1 MFDFSAMPEPSGPMF
16 GEAPA
21 GRARAVAA
29 RHRRQQRGLTRA
41 VIGGD
46 LRLHYRPRVA
56 LATGRQSVAET
67 ALRWRD
73 PQGGSL
79 GGGPDLGGWVLR
91 TACVEAAAWDRRCGI
106 SVPVSGCQLV
116 GGTLLEQIAAALDES
131 GLDPELLEVNLTE
144 KALLDLSVDT
154 LLLLSAIRDL
164 GVGVALDRFG
174 TGLISLAVLYRLP
187 LTVVKLDQSLTRAL
201 SAPGQETA
209 LLRTLIA
216 AGHALDLVV
225 SADGVG
231 ETQQA
236 NLLHAFGCD
245 EAQGALFG
253 TALPAAD
260 MRARLAATE
269 G

>member
-1 MFDFSAMPEPSGPMF
+1 MFDLSAMPEASGPTF
-16 GEAPA
+16 SDLPA
-21 GRARAVAA
+21 GRARTQAA
-29 RHRRQQRGLTRA
+29 RRRRQQRGLTRA
-41 VIGGD
+41 VTGGD
-46 LRLHYRPRVA
+46 LVLQYRPRVA

-67 ALRWRD
+67 VARWRD
-73 PQGGSL
+73 MQGGSL
-79 GGGPDLGGWVLR
+79 GGPELGGWMLR
-91 TACVEAAAWDRRCGI
+91 TACVEAAAWERRSAV
-106 SVPVSGCQLV
+106 SVAVSAAQLA

-131 GLDPELLEVNLTE
+131 GLDPELLEVSLTE

-225 SADGVG
+225 SADGVS
-231 ETQQA
+231 ETQQV

-245 EAQGALFG
+245 EAQGGLFG
-253 TALPAAD
+253 AALPAAD
-260 MRARLAATE
+260 MRTRLAAA
-269 G
+269 GG